1 MSEENKL
8 QNKLTLSPVTL
19 TLYML
24 GGMFP
29 AGFVLVITGYYFMFF
44 MTDILLLPTALA
56 ATVYSAIQWWKL
68 LSMVA
73 SGMIIDGIPL
83 KSGRYR
89 GWSLI
94 AGIVQAIAFPLA
106 FADLGLPPVA
116 AAIGVFVFEAI
127 LMLAYNVAWTAL
139 RTLPAKMAKT
149 SQDINWLNVMSNV
162 GGSLPALIWG
172 TLSGA
177 LLSIPLWANTS
188 NQYFGVCC
196 IFSIFFIMAGIIM
209 FKMAAPYDTPADAL
223 KSKKDSGAAQK
234 QQGAGLKAIFKSLR
248 GPMITYFI
256 SGVLNSA
263 QAGFF
268 QTLLTYYTAYVLGNP
283 ALAASIV
290 TLQSVIG
297 LIGSFVVPTMTKRVT
312 KKGSMVFAQTFNAV
326 SYILLAI
333 FGTNAAVFV
342 GLRCLMTAVGCIPNV
357 TSYGIPLDIGDYF
370 EMKGET
376 SQRAIL
382 TSVGGTTVR
391 LGFAASTTISAFA
404 LAAIGYQ
411 AGAPFTAEMG
421 TKLTLLIAVGP
432 AIFAAISAILMQF
445 FYKVDERAIDAYRL
459 ERAAKAAKAENQ

>member
-1 MSEENKL
+1 MAGEKKVE
-8 QNKLTLSPVTL
+8 NKLTLSPTTL
-19 TLYML
+19 GLYCL

-44 MTDILLLPTALA
+44 MTDLLHLPTAMA
-56 ATVYSAIQWWKL
+56 ATVYSGIQWWKL

-83 KSGRYR
+83 KSGRYK

-94 AGIVQAIAFPLA
+94 AGFVQAIAFPLA
-106 FADLGLPPVA
+106 FLDLGLPPLA
-116 AAIGVFVFEAI
+116 AAIWVFVFEAI
-127 LMLAYNVAWTAL
+127 LMLGYNVAWTAL

-162 GGSLPALIWG
+162 GGSIPSLLWG
-172 TLSGA
+172 TLSGS
-177 LLSIPLWANTS
+177 LLAIPLWAGTS
-188 NQYFGVCC
+188 NQYAGVCAIC
-196 IFSIFFIMAGIIM
+196 AIFLALAGVIMYR
-209 FKMAAPYDTPADAL
+209 MASPYDTPADSLYNNKPAPGQ
-223 KSKKDSGAAQK
+223 KKKND
-234 QQGAGLKAIFKSLR
+234 AGIMAIIRGLR
-248 GPMITYFI
+248 GPMIPYFI

-297 LIGSFVVPTMTKRVT
+297 LVGSFVVPSMTKHVT

-326 SYILLAI
+326 SYVLLAI
-333 FGTNAAVFV
+333 FGTNATVFV
-342 GLRCLMTAVGCIPNV
+342 VIRCLMTAVGCIPNV

-370 EMKGET
+370 EMKGES

-382 TSVGGTTVR
+382 TSIGGTTVR
-391 LGFAASTTISAFA
+391 LGFAASTTISSFA
-404 LAAIGYQ
+404 LAAIGYE
-411 AGAPFTAEMG
+411 AGVEFTAEMG
-421 TKLTLLIAVGP
+421 HSITMLMAVGP
-432 AIFAAISAILMQF
+432 AIFAALSAILMQF
-445 FYKVDERAIDAYRL
+445 FYKIDERAIDAYRL
-459 ERAAKAAKAENQ
+459 ERAAKAHQAE

>member
-1 MSEENKL
+1 MAGEKKVE
-8 QNKLTLSPVTL
+8 NKLTLSPTTL
-19 TLYML
+19 GLYCL

-29 AGFVLVITGYYFMFF
+29 AGFVLVITGYYFMYF
-44 MTDILLLPTALA
+44 MTDLLMLPTAMA
-56 ATVYSAIQWWKL
+56 ATVYSGIQWWKL

-83 KSGRYR
+83 KSGRYK

-94 AGIVQAIAFPLA
+94 AGFVQAIAFPLA
-106 FADLGLPPVA
+106 FADLGLPPIA
-116 AAIGVFVFEAI
+116 AAIWVFVFEAI
-127 LMLAYNVAWTAL
+127 LMLGYNVAWTAL

-162 GGSLPALIWG
+162 GGSIPSLLWG

-177 LLSIPLWANTS
+177 LLAIPLWAGTS
-188 NQYFGVCC
+188 NQFAGVCAIC
-196 IFSIFFIMAGIIM
+196 SIFLALAGVIMYR
-209 FKMAAPYDTPADAL
+209 MASPYDTPADSLHNNKPAAGA
-223 KSKKDSGAAQK
+223 KKND
-234 QQGAGLKAIFKSLR
+234 AGIMAIIRGLR
-248 GPMITYFI
+248 GPMIPYFV

-297 LIGSFVVPTMTKRVT
+297 LVGSFVVPSMTKHVT
-312 KKGSMVFAQTFNAV
+312 KKGSMVFAQSFNAV
-326 SYILLAI
+326 SYVLLAI
-333 FGTNAAVFV
+333 FGTNATVFV
-342 GLRCLMTAVGCIPNV
+342 VIRCLMTAVGCIPNV

-370 EMKGET
+370 EMKGES

-382 TSVGGTTVR
+382 TSIGGTTVR
-391 LGFAASTTISAFA
+391 LGFAASTTVSSFA

-411 AGAPFTAEMG
+411 AGAEFTAEMG
-421 TKLTLLIAVGP
+421 HSITMLMAVGP
-432 AIFAAISAILMQF
+432 AIFAALSAILMQF

-459 ERAAKAAKAENQ
+459 ERAAKAHQAE

>member
-1 MSEENKL
+1 MAEENKI

-19 TLYML
+19 TLYCL

-44 MTDILLLPTALA
+44 MTDMLMLPTALA

-68 LSMVA
+68 FSMVA

-94 AGIVQAIAFPLA
+94 AGFVQAIAFPLA
-106 FADLGLPPVA
+106 FADFGLPPVA
-116 AAIGVFVFEAI
+116 AAVGVFIFEAI
-127 LMLAYNVAWTAL
+127 LMLGYNVAWTAL

-162 GGSLPALIWG
+162 GGSIPSLIWG

-177 LLSIPLWANTS
+177 LLSIPLWAGTS
-188 NQYFGVCC
+188 NQYAGVCAIC
-196 IFSIFFIMAGIIM
+196 SIFFILAGIIM
-209 FKMAAPYDTPADAL
+209 YRLAAPYDTPADAL
-223 KSKKDSGAAQK
+223 SKQKNTGASKKKESTGIMAM
-234 QQGAGLKAIFKSLR
+234 IKSLR
-248 GPMITYFI
+248 GPMIPYFI

-283 ALAASIV
+283 MLAASIV

-297 LIGSFVVPTMTKRVT
+297 LIGSFIVPGMTKHVT

-326 SYILLAI
+326 SYVLLAV

-342 GLRCLMTAVGCIPNV
+342 IIRCVMTAVGCIPNV

-370 EMKGET
+370 EMNGE
-376 SQRAIL
+376 SAPRATL

-411 AGAPFTAEMG
+411 AGAEFTAEMG
-421 TKLTLLIAVGP
+421 RSVTLLMAIGP
-432 AIFAAISAILMQF
+432 AIFAAVSAILMQF

-459 ERAAKAAKAENQ
+459 ERAAKAAQAKEN

>member
-1 MSEENKL
+1 MADEKKVE
-8 QNKLTLSPVTL
+8 NKLTLSPATL
-19 TLYML
+19 GLYCL

-29 AGFVLVITGYYFMFF
+29 AGFVLVITGYYFMYF
-44 MTDILLLPTALA
+44 MTDMLGLPTAMA
-56 ATVYSAIQWWKL
+56 ATVYSGIQWWKL

-94 AGIVQAIAFPLA
+94 AGFVQAIAFPLA
-106 FADLGLPPVA
+106 FADFGLPPVA
-116 AAIGVFVFEAI
+116 AAVVVFIFEAI

-162 GGSLPALIWG
+162 GGTIPSLLWG

-177 LLSIPLWANTS
+177 MLSIPLWAGTS
-188 NQYFGVCC
+188 NQYAGVCAIC
-196 IFSIFFIMAGIIM
+196 SFFLALAGIIM
-209 FKMAAPYDTPADAL
+209 YRMAAPHDTPADSLRNNKPAPGA
-223 KSKKDSGAAQK
+223 KKES
-234 QQGAGLKAIFKSLR
+234 AGVMAIIRGLR
-248 GPMITYFI
+248 GPMIPYFI

-268 QTLLTYYTAYVLGNP
+268 QTLLTYYTAYVLGN
-283 ALAASIV
+283 ATIAASIV

-297 LIGSFVVPTMTKRVT
+297 LIGSFVVPSMTKHVT

-326 SYILLAI
+326 SYVLLAI
-333 FGTNAAVFV
+333 FGTNATVFIV
-342 GLRCLMTAVGCIPNV
+342 IRCLMTAVGCIPNV

-382 TSVGGTTVR
+382 TSIGGTTVR

-404 LAAIGYQ
+404 LAAIGYE
-411 AGAPFTAEMG
+411 AGVEFTAEMG
-421 TKLTLLIAVGP
+421 RSVTLLMAVGP
-432 AIFAAISAILMQF
+432 AIFAAVSAILMQF

-459 ERAAKAAKAENQ
+459 ERAAKAKAE

>member
-1 MSEENKL
+1 MGENTKL
-8 QNKLTLSPVTL
+8 QNKRTLSPTTL
-19 TLYML
+19 GLYCL

-29 AGFVLVITGYYFMFF
+29 AGFVLVITGYYFLIF
-44 MTDILLLPTALA
+44 MTDILLIPTTIA

-94 AGIVQAIAFPLA
+94 AGFVQAIAFPLA
-106 FADLGLPPVA
+106 FADFGFPPVA
-116 AAIGVFVFEAI
+116 AAVCVFIFEAI
-127 LMLAYNVAWTAL
+127 LMLGYNVAWTAL

-162 GGSLPALIWG
+162 GGALPALLWG
-172 TLSGA
+172 VLSGA
-177 LLSIPLWANTS
+177 LLSIPLWAGTT
-188 NQYFGVCC
+188 NQYAGVCAIC
-196 IFSIFFIMAGIIM
+196 SVFFIAAGIIM
-209 FKMAAPYDTPADAL
+209 YKLAAPYDTPADSLYQAR
-223 KSKKDSGAAQK
+223 STTHKKES
-234 QQGAGLKAIFKSLR
+234 AGILAIIRSLR
-248 GPMITYFI
+248 GPMIPYFI

-268 QTLLTYYTAYVLGNP
+268 QTLLAHYTTYVLGNP
-283 ALAASIV
+283 QLAASIV
-290 TLQSVIG
+290 TLQSIIG
-297 LIGSFVVPTMTKRVT
+297 LVGSFIVPSMTKHVT
-312 KKGSMVFAQTFNAV
+312 KKGSMVFAQSFNAI

-333 FGTNAAVFV
+333 FGTNAIFFV
-342 GLRCLMTAVGCIPNV
+342 VIRCLMNAIGCIPNV

-370 EMKGET
+370 EMRGET

-404 LAAIGYQ
+404 LAAIGYE
-411 AGAPFTAEMG
+411 AGVEFTPEMCRSV
-421 TKLTLLIAVGP
+421 TLLMAVGP

-445 FYKVDERAIDAYRL
+445 FYKVDERAIDAYRI
-459 ERAAKAAKAENQ
+459 ERSAKAAQANGQGN

>member
-1 MSEENKL
+1 MREEKKV
-8 QNKLTLSPVTL
+8 QNKLTLSPATL
-19 TLYML
+19 GLYCL

-44 MTDILLLPTALA
+44 MTDMLLLPTALA

-94 AGIVQAIAFPLA
+94 AGFVQAIAFPLA
-106 FADLGLPPVA
+106 FADFGLPAGVA
-116 AAIGVFVFEAI
+116 AVVVFVCEAV
-127 LMLAYNVAWTAL
+127 LMLGYNVSWTAL

-162 GGSLPALIWG
+162 GGTVPSLIWG
-172 TLSGA
+172 TLSGT
-177 LLSIPLWANTS
+177 LLAIPLWAGTS
-188 NQYFGVCC
+188 NQYAGVCAIC
-196 IFSIFFIMAGIIM
+196 SIIFVLAGIIM
-209 FKMAAPYDTPADAL
+209 YNLAAPYDTPADSLHNRPAVNRD
-223 KSKKDSGAAQK
+223 KKES
-234 QQGAGLKAIFKSLR
+234 AGIMAIIRSLR
-248 GPMITYFI
+248 GPMIPYFI
-256 SGVLNSA
+256 SGILNSA

-283 ALAASIV
+283 MLAASIV
-290 TLQSVIG
+290 TLQSIIG
-297 LIGSFVVPTMTKRVT
+297 LVGSFVVPGMTRHVT

-326 SYILLAI
+326 SYVLLAV
-333 FGTNAAVFV
+333 FGTNAALFV
-342 GLRCLMTAVGCIPNV
+342 VIRCLMSAVGCIPNV

-376 SQRAIL
+376 AQRAIL

-411 AGAPFTAEMG
+411 AGAEFTAEMG
-421 TKLTLLIAVGP
+421 RSVTLLMAVGP
-432 AIFAAISAILMQF
+432 AIFAAVSAILMQF

-459 ERAAKAAKAENQ
+459 ERAARVS